1 MRMTA
6 HPSPAA
12 SRHPLPR
19 GEGLL
24 LVLLLAAACGET
36 HYTVIVPKPVEFSQ
50 GKKPGCQGSCM
61 FTKQKKD
68 ELSELQVDALL
79 REATAKPVGEETEAL
94 DMLLFHDDETRARLA
109 SGEAPQLP
117 PDWDGWL
124 RQELGRNQAYFSL
137 RIMDEHG
144 AVRAT
149 VPETKMAL
157 GVKLHM
163 EVDNG
168 IHTGPFNANGTLVRV
183 AADRLWIRM

>member
-1 MRMTA
+1 MA
-6 HPSPAA
+6 ALAA
-12 SRHPLPR
+12 S
-19 GEGLL
+19 
-24 LVLLLAAACGET
+24 ACGT
-36 HYTVIVPKPVEFSQ
+36 PQYQVIVPKPVEFSA

-79 REATAKPVGEETEAL
+79 REVGAGPVGEETEAL
-94 DMLLFHDDETRARLA
+94 DTLLFHDDETRARLA
-109 SGEAPQLP
+109 SGEAPQLSP
-117 PDWDGWL
+117 EWDAWFRDQL
-124 RQELGRNQAYFSL
+124 ARTQAYFSL

-149 VPETKMAL
+149 VPETAMAL

-183 AADRLWIRM
+183 ASDRVWIRM